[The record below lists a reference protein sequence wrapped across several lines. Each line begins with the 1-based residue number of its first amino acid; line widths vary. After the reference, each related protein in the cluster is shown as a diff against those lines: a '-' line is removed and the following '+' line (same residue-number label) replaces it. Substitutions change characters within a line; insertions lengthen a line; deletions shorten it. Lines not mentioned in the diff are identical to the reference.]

1 MNTKVVP
8 NPEQKGWEED
18 GTTPNGTPIYK
29 WESGG
34 SGGGSAESAV
44 LQDREEDQQ
53 VVSKFT
59 VTANPTQDGMGL
71 TNIPNKL
78 VVDVDEKRASF
89 IAGSPNS
96 LISDSSEPWDV
107 DLQGSLNMKSLGF
120 PYSDIQY
127 TAYGLSNSAGSIRL
141 DSAGFSIFS
150 GTINAPD
157 ATFSGDVRS
166 DTRFVVSGGGN
177 FRKHD
182 DFGGLS
188 IHGSGGVAI
197 STNANAQ
204 DRLTIDANGV
214 AEFSGPVKI
223 NGDLLASKPTA
234 GNDAFSA
241 GFSAGLTG
249 QGEKSVAIGR
259 DSGKTDQGSNSTA
272 VGAEAGKM
280 TQGDYGIAVGHAAGN
295 AMQGI
300 SAVAV
305 GVLAGSSTQGDYS
318 VAIGRDTGSSK
329 QGANSTAVGRAAGK
343 TSQSDLATAI
353 GYGAGRTGQ
362 GKSAVA
368 IGDRAGNENQAAN
381 GIIINS
387 SGASVDST
395 TVGHIIIK
403 SSTQDLRSLP
413 NGGFA
418 MNRDPIIGTR
428 SLINTL
434 STLRNATKDETTLEG
449 LRDSIGNAIGGLIE
463 KYEAE
468 IATMPAPEPEVST
481 MEIEA

>member
-8 NPEQKGWEED
+8 NPEQKGWEAD

-34 SGGGSAESAV
+34 SSGGSAESAV

-96 LISDSSEPWDV
+96 LISDSYEPWDV

-157 ATFSGDVRS
+157 ATFSGTVTAGETNTATTTGGVRIGS
-166 DTRFVVSGGGN
+166 SNTGAAVIYTPAGSTHQAFQIFRGVNNRASITAEGAATFYKSASVGANKIDHQELIGSYQVMYPGVSGGGSWYWTGNQEGKYYIKSGGSWDGGTTLMRMASNGEAN
-177 FRKHD
+177 FAGNVTSGQVTLTTQGIYRTGKSGLWFSPD
-182 DFGGLS
+182 AFTPMNGNGGATTRITDLGGTANTFKDGYFSGTVNFGQKIIASIGGGLS
-188 IHGSGGVAI
+188 VGQDGENIVPCDASGSTTAHSGKMDLGADTAKFADAYLSGSVKALRVI
-197 STNANAQ
+197 Q
-204 DRLTIDANGV
+204 DGAPVIDAKG
-214 AEFSGPVKI
+214 
-223 NGDLLASKPTA
+223 
-234 GNDAFSA
+234 
-241 GFSAGLTG
+241 
-249 QGEKSVAIGR
+249 
-259 DSGKTDQGSNSTA
+259 
-272 VGAEAGKM
+272 
-280 TQGDYGIAVGHAAGN
+280 
-295 AMQGI
+295 
-300 SAVAV
+300 
-305 GVLAGSSTQGDYS
+305 
-318 VAIGRDTGSSK
+318 
-329 QGANSTAVGRAAGK
+329 
-343 TSQSDLATAI
+343 
-353 GYGAGRTGQ
+353 
-362 GKSAVA
+362 
-368 IGDRAGNENQAAN
+368 
-381 GIIINS
+381 
-387 SGASVDST
+387 
-395 TVGHIIIK
+395 
-403 SSTQDLRSLP
+403 
-413 NGGFA
+413 
-418 MNRDPIIGTR
+418 
-428 SLINTL
+428 LINTL

-463 KYEAE
+463 EFEAE
-468 IATMPAPEPEVST
+468 IAAMPAPETGT
-481 MEIEA
+481 METLQ